1 MSFPVVWER
10 AKVPSAICKQTQS
23 DWLTAG
29 FAVVLALLGFA
40 LFALP
45 GATVQGYGFSDLF
58 TFFDWINALERGR
71 LPHVDFHT
79 PVGALSYFIPYLGR
93 QAAGQYAGALETAGA
108 LVAAP
113 MLALAWAAL
122 RGRATPGVAL
132 LFLTAV
138 FGLVCVPWNPGDGAG
153 MATHIGFY
161 NRWGWAAL
169 AVLFLLGV
177 STPRNGGWCADA
189 VVVAAVL
196 LFLFFLKMSYFV
208 AAFAFVLGLGLL
220 LRRFARAAVA
230 GLALFAAVVAFVQA
244 ATGMVLP
251 YLQDMW
257 ATVQA
262 TGLVWP
268 LMFRLNLLSIWP
280 LCVLAAAACALTMRK
295 GAALRDAAMP
305 AFGLAACVLV
315 AAQNAEMASAFALLP
330 TFVQASAL
338 SRGRHEL
345 WVAMPWRPRP
355 LAMLGLMA
363 LFLLPQ
369 MAGQAVAG
377 AFHVNIARMGGDA
390 WGRYQTVA
398 APRVG
403 LIHTWAGDGLEYART
418 LRSGHALLRSAQPP
432 CETVAALDF
441 AQPFAALLELPPS
454 RSFLW
459 AVHVGRA
466 VSPDHAPPA
475 ASLFADVQ
483 CAMQPKHP
491 LEPKSKAFLLKTYGS
506 YLGKTFRLQAENADW
521 QLLRKRHPNA
531 APAD

>member
-1 MSFPVVWER
+1 MANVAER
-10 AKVPSAICKQTQS
+10 PLPAAHQPTQW

-29 FAVVLALLGFA
+29 FASALAVLGLA

-71 LPHVDFHT
+71 LPHVDFQT

-93 QAAGQYAGALETAGA
+93 LVAGQYAGALETAGA
-108 LVAAP
+108 FVAAP

-122 RGRATPGVAL
+122 RGRATRGVAL
-132 LFLTAV
+132 PFLLAV
-138 FGLVCVPWNPGDGAG
+138 FGMVCVPWNPGDGAG

-169 AVLFLLGV
+169 AVLLLLGV
-177 STPRNGGWCADA
+177 SVPRRAGWRTDA
-189 VVVAAVL
+189 GVVAAVL

-208 AAFAFVLGLGLL
+208 AASAFVVGLGLL
-220 LRRFARAAVA
+220 LQRFVRAAAA
-230 GLALFAAVVAFVQA
+230 GLAVFAAVVAFVQA

-251 YLQDMW
+251 YLGDGW

-262 TGLVWP
+262 TGVVWP
-268 LMFRLNLLSIWP
+268 VMFRLNLTSMWP
-280 LCVLAAAACALTMRK
+280 FCALAALACALTMRK
-295 GAALRDAAMP
+295 GAAIQDAAMP

-330 TFVQASAL
+330 AFVQASAL
-338 SRGRHEL
+338 GQGRHERWL
-345 WVAMPWRPRP
+345 ALPWRPHP
-355 LAMLGLMA
+355 SALLGLMA

-369 MAGQAVAG
+369 LAGQAVAS
-377 AFHVNIARMGGDA
+377 AFHVSITRLGGDA
-390 WGRYQTVA
+390 WGRYQTVE

-403 LIHTWAGDGLEYART
+403 VIHTWSDDSLEYVRT
-418 LRSGHALLRSAQPP
+418 LRSGVALLRLAQPP
-432 CETVAALDF
+432 CGTVVALDF
-441 AQPFAALLELPPS
+441 AQPFAALQGLPPS

-466 VSPDHAPPA
+466 VNPGDAPSA

-483 CAMQPKHP
+483 CAMQPKRP
-491 LEPKSKAFLLKTYGS
+491 LEPKSKAFLLEVYGG
-506 YLGKTFRLQAENADW
+506 YLDEAFYLEAENADW
-521 QLLRKRHPNA
+521 RLHRRGPPNDALPAHP
-531 APAD
+531 

>member
-1 MSFPVVWER
+1 M
-10 AKVPSAICKQTQS
+10 
-23 DWLTAG
+23 
-29 FAVVLALLGFA
+29 ALLGFA

-45 GATVQGYGFSDLF
+45 GVTVQGYGFSDLF

-79 PVGALSYFIPYLGR
+79 PVGALSYIISYLGR
-93 QAAGQYAGALETAGA
+93 QAAGQYGGALETAGA

-132 LFLTAV
+132 LFLVAV
-138 FGLVCVPWNPGDGAG
+138 FGMVCVPWNPGDGPG

-169 AVLFLLGV
+169 AVLLLLGV
-177 STPRNGGWCADA
+177 PKRRGGWIADA
-189 VVVAAVL
+189 GVIALVL
-196 LFLFFLKMSYFV
+196 PFLFFLKISYFV
-208 AAFAFVLGLGLL
+208 AAFACVVGLGLL
-220 LRRFARAAVA
+220 LRRFVRATVA
-230 GLALFAAVVAFVQA
+230 GLAAFAAVVALVQA

-251 YLQDMW
+251 YLQDVW
-257 ATVQA
+257 AAVQA
-262 TGLVWP
+262 TGVVWP
-268 LMFRLNLLSIWP
+268 VMFRLNLLAMLP
-280 LCVLAAAACALTMRK
+280 LCTLAALACALTMRK
-295 GAALRDAAMP
+295 GAAMQDAALP

-330 TFVQASAL
+330 AFVQASAL
-338 SRGRHEL
+338 SQDRHER
-345 WVAMPWRPRP
+345 WVPLPWRPQP

-369 MAGQAVAG
+369 MAGQAVAA
-377 AFHVNIARMGGDA
+377 AFHVNVARLGGDA

-403 LIHTWAGDGLEYART
+403 SIHTWSDDGLAYART
-418 LRSGHALLRSAQPP
+418 LRSGVALLRLAQPP
-432 CETVAALDF
+432 CGTVAALDF
-441 AQPFAALLELPPS
+441 AQPFAALLGLPPS
-454 RSFLW
+454 GSFLW

-466 VSPDHAPPA
+466 VSPGTAPPA

-483 CAMQPKHP
+483 CVMRPKRP
-491 LEPKSKAFLLKTYGS
+491 LEPKSKAFLLETYGG
-506 YLGKTFRLQAENADW
+506 YLDEAFPLEAENADW
-521 QLLRKRHPNA
+521 RLLRRGPPND
-531 APAD
+531 APAPHS